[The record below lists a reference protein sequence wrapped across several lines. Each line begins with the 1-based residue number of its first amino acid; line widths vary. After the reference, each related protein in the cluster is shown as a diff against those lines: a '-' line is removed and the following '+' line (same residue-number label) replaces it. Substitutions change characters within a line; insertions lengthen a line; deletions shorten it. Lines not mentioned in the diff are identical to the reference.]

1 MNTAAH
7 ASNEQPQYGMSRLLT
22 EVFDLREGTLSA
34 ILQRLLQAAR
44 LHMGMEVAF
53 ISEFQQGMRT
63 FRYVDQAQGVDL
75 LTVGNG
81 DPLEQSYCQKVVDG
95 RLPELIRNAQTV
107 EEALTLPA
115 TKAVGVGAHM
125 SIPIRLRDGTVFGTF
140 CCFSFRADY
149 SLNERDRAL
158 MKVFAEIA
166 AELIEQDVRR
176 AQKEESCSKKI
187 AALLTEED
195 GVNMVWQPVVE
206 VASGRIIG
214 VEALARFPFCEGMG
228 PPEWFEEA
236 ASVGL
241 ANQLEARAVSAGL
254 AILNTLH
261 PDQYVACNASAQ
273 AILHGDILDLLARAP
288 LTRIVLEIT
297 EHDIVSDY
305 CALCDAIAPLR
316 RRGMRL
322 AIDDAGAG
330 YASFRHIL
338 RLRPDIIK
346 LDMSLT
352 QNIDSDEGR
361 RALACSLVTFAREID
376 CKLVAEGVETE
387 GEMQVLTQL
396 GVDTAQGFYLYRPQ
410 SADALAQVLAG
421 QAQSQAQQ
429 KLHDITQPSRQ

>member
-1 MNTAAH
+1 MNTAAP
-7 ASNEQPQYGMSRLLT
+7 ASNEQFQYGMSRLLT

-34 ILQRLLQAAR
+34 ILQRLLHATR

-53 ISEFQQGMRT
+53 ISEFEHGMRT
-63 FRYVDQAQGVDL
+63 FRYVDQAQGVNL

-81 DPLEQSYCQKVVDG
+81 DPLEQSYCQRVVDG

-107 EEALTLPA
+107 GEALTLTA
-115 TKAVGVGAHM
+115 TKAVGVGAHL
-125 SIPIRLRDGTVFGTF
+125 SIPIRLRDGSIFGTF
-140 CCFSFRADY
+140 CCFSFQADY
-149 SLNERDRAL
+149 SLNERDHAL
-158 MKVFAEIA
+158 MKVLAEIA
-166 AELIEQDVRR
+166 AELIEQDVKR
-176 AQKEESCSKKI
+176 ARKEESCCKKI
-187 AALLTEED
+187 AALLEED
-195 GVNMVWQPVVE
+195 GVTMVWQPVVE

-241 ANQLEARAVSAGL
+241 ANQLEARAISAGL
-254 AILNTLH
+254 EILNSLQ
-261 PDQYVACNASAQ
+261 PDQYVACNASAR
-273 AILHGDILDLLARAP
+273 AILNGDILDLLARAP
-288 LTRIVLEIT
+288 LSRVVLEIT
-297 EHDIVSDY
+297 EHDIVADY

-352 QNIDSDEGR
+352 HNIDTDEGR
-361 RALACSLVTFAREID
+361 RSLACSLVTFAREIG

-387 GEMQVLTQL
+387 GELRVLTQL

-410 SADALAQVLAG
+410 TAEDLSQILAG
-421 QAQSQAQQ
+421 QVGGRASQAPQS
-429 KLHDITQPSRQ
+429 LRQPQRQ

>member
-1 MNTAAH
+1 MSSVAP
-7 ASNEQPQYGMSRLLT
+7 ASDEPFQYGMSRLLT

-34 ILQRLLQAAR
+34 ILQRLLQATR
-44 LHMGMEVAF
+44 MHMGMEVAF
-53 ISEFQQGMRT
+53 ISEFEHGMRT
-63 FRYVDQAQGVDL
+63 FRYVDQARGVDL
-75 LTVGNG
+75 LHVGSG
-81 DPLEQSYCQKVVDG
+81 DPLEQSYCQRVVDG
-95 RLPELIRNAQTV
+95 RLPELMRNAQKV
-107 EEALTLPA
+107 EEALKLPA

-125 SIPIRLRDGTVFGTF
+125 SVPIRLRDGSVFGTF
-140 CCFSFRADY
+140 CCFSFQADY
-149 SLNERDRAL
+149 SLNERDLAL

-176 AQKEESCSKKI
+176 ARQEESCSKKI
-187 AALLTEED
+187 GALLVDD
-195 GVNMVWQPVVE
+195 GVTMVWQPVVE

-214 VEALARFPFCEGMG
+214 VEALARFPVCEGMG
-228 PPEWFEEA
+228 PPDWFEEA

-241 ANQLEARAVSAGL
+241 SNQLEARAIAAGL
-254 AILNTLH
+254 EILKTLQ

-273 AILHGDILDLLARAP
+273 AILNGDILDLLARSP
-288 LTRIVLEIT
+288 LSRVVLEIT
-297 EHDIVSDY
+297 EHDIVADY

-352 QNIDSDEGR
+352 HNIDSDEGR
-361 RALACSLVTFAREID
+361 RSLACSLVTFAREIG

-387 GEMQVLTQL
+387 GELQVLTQL
-396 GVDTAQGFYLYRPQ
+396 GVDTAQGFYLYRPL
-410 SADALAQVLAG
+410 SADALAPILAG
-421 QAQSQAQQ
+421 QAQIQGRGNPQN
-429 KLHDITQPSRQ
+429 LRQPNGQ

>member
-1 MNTAAH
+1 MSSAAPVP
-7 ASNEQPQYGMSRLLT
+7 NEDSQYGMSRLLT
-22 EVFDLREGTLSA
+22 EVFDLQEGTLSA
-34 ILQRLLQAAR
+34 VLQRLLQATR

-53 ISEFQQGMRT
+53 ISEFEHGMRT
-63 FRYVDQAQGVDL
+63 FRYVDQAPDVDL
-75 LTVGNG
+75 LHVGNG
-81 DPLEQSYCQKVVDG
+81 DPLEESYCQRVVDG
-95 RLPELIRNAQTV
+95 RLPELIRNAQKV

-115 TKAVGVGAHM
+115 TKAVGVGAHL
-125 SIPIRLRDGTVFGTF
+125 SVPIRLKDGTVFGTF
-140 CCFSFRADY
+140 CCFSFQADY
-149 SLNERDRAL
+149 SLNERDHAL

-176 AQKEESCSKKI
+176 ARKEESCCKKI
-187 AALLTEED
+187 GALLAAD
-195 GVNMVWQPVVE
+195 GVTMVWQPVVE
-206 VASGRIIG
+206 IASGRIIG
-214 VEALARFPFCEGMG
+214 VEALARFPACEGMG

-241 ANQLEARAVSAGL
+241 SNQLEARAISAGL
-254 AILNTLH
+254 EILKTLQ

-273 AILHGDILDLLARAP
+273 AILKGEVIDLLARAP
-288 LTRIVLEIT
+288 LSRVVLEIT
-297 EHDIVSDY
+297 EHDIVTDY

-352 QNIDSDEGR
+352 HNIDSDEGR
-361 RALACSLVTFAREID
+361 RSLACSLVTFAREIG

-387 GEMQVLTQL
+387 AELQVLTQL
-396 GVDTAQGFYLYRPQ
+396 GVDTAQGFYLYRPK
-410 SADALAQVLAG
+410 SAEALSQILAG
-421 QAQSQAQQ
+421 QARSQVLQGPQNLRQS
-429 KLHDITQPSRQ
+429 SRQ